1 MTKSF
6 SRTTRI
12 GDQIQKEL
20 SELIR
25 LEVKDPRVGMVT
37 ITGVDVSS
45 DYSHA
50 KVFIT
55 TLDEKRSMEETL
67 IGLGNAAGFLRKAL
81 FQRLSLR
88 VIPQLH
94 FLYDAS
100 IERGIHLT
108 SLIDDAVASD
118 KSNLDKG

>member
-1 MTKSF
+1 MTKSY
-6 SRTTRI
+6 SRSTRI

-55 TLDEKRSMEETL
+55 TLSEKSSMEETL

-94 FLYDAS
+94 FLYDES

-118 KSNLDKG
+118 KSNIDKG